1 MERQALALIVQALDG
16 SGLEKTVAAS
26 TGGARAGERPGDLN
40 TLWELEQGYGLL
52 THPRSRATSFD
63 ETLKSL

>member
-26 TGGARAGERPGDLN
+26 TGSPRAGERLRDLN
-40 TLWELEQGYGLL
+40 TLWELEQGYG
-52 THPRSRATSFD
+52 R
-63 ETLKSL
+63 